1 MNNIIK
7 TILST
12 SIIWVCIHKPAI
24 AEDTPNPLLAPL
36 FAVFRSDQT
45 AIVISVSL
53 FVFAIALIL
62 DFRRKIYRPLE
73 RDIDEA
79 SGAFANATDPESFA
93 TEYETVNEL
102 LGESRFLA
110 PIWSEYRETIT
121 RATNDNGVEVIQ
133 NTKRPKDYF
142 TADAISKQRGSMS
155 SLDNW
160 PNTFVGIG
168 LLVTFLGLT
177 VAVYDTAIAIQA
189 ASDDVEK
196 VLRALE
202 DLLTVASIKFLTSVS
217 GIGCSILMNLST
229 KSMQSNINQKLN
241 RLHDRI
247 ERCLEFLSLE
257 RLQKD
262 TIDAIHGISGSI
274 ASGVAE
280 GIQGIA
286 GNELRDFA
294 GEMKTVTEALA
305 SSKNHIEG
313 FGEVY
318 LKQISQIDEGFK
330 GRLEKINLAMDQWVE
345 KLQQDFDKTSQA
357 IASQVDLF
365 AVQVERIQSSA
376 DTISQS
382 AQMEI
387 KQNIESVTAS
397 FENASEAFSSQ
408 INEQSKVTQENLSS
422 IRELIN
428 ALENNADEFTTAT
441 QKTISSI
448 NNEQDLIQKSVMNL
462 SESISGIDEQISNYT
477 RNLENISTSL
487 LQSNEEAAAQ
497 VRLNQE
503 NNSNLTKDISRVI
516 ADLQVVI
523 EKDKAGMTNAFKPL
537 ADEIQNLTSKLSDIS
552 HSEAKSSNIISRL
565 FKN

>member
-1 MNNIIK
+1 MKSIIK
-7 TILST
+7 TIIST
-12 SIIWVCIHKPAI
+12 PIIWICVHKPAM
-24 AEDTPNPLLAPL
+24 AEDALNPVLKPL

-45 AIVISVSL
+45 ALIISTSL
-53 FVFAIALIL
+53 FVFAIALIF

-93 TEYETVNEL
+93 AEYENVNEL

-121 RATNDNGVEVIQ
+121 RAKNETGIEVIQ

-177 VAVYDTAIAIQA
+177 VAVYDTAIAIKA
-189 ASDDVEK
+189 ASNDVAE

-217 GIGCSILMNLST
+217 GIGCSILMNLSI

-286 GNELRDFA
+286 GNELRSFA
-294 GEMKTVTEALA
+294 GEMTNITSALA
-305 SSKNHIEG
+305 NSKNHIEG
-313 FGEVY
+313 FGEMY

-330 GRLEKINLAMDQWVE
+330 SRLETINLAMDQWVE

-365 AVQVERIQSSA
+365 TVQVERIQSSA
-376 DTISQS
+376 ETISQN
-382 AQMEI
+382 AQVEI
-387 KQNIESVTAS
+387 KQNIESITAS
-397 FENASEAFSSQ
+397 FENASEAFSRQ

-428 ALENNADEFTTAT
+428 ALENNADEFTAAT

-448 NNEQDLIQKSVMNL
+448 NNEQDLIQTSVVKL
-462 SESISGIDEQISNYT
+462 SESITGIDEQISSYT
-477 RNLENISTSL
+477 ENLEKISTTIS
-487 LQSNEEAAAQ
+487 QSNEEATAQ
-497 VRLNQE
+497 AKFNQE
-503 NNSNLTKDISRVI
+503 NISNVTKDISRVI
-516 ADLQVVI
+516 ADLQTVI
-523 EKDKAGMTNAFKPL
+523 AKDKEGITEAFKPL
-537 ADEIQNLTSKLSDIS
+537 ANEVQNLTSKLSEIS

>member
-1 MNNIIK
+1 MNSIIK
-7 TILST
+7 TFIST
-12 SIIWVCIHKPAI
+12 SIIWICLHKPAL
-24 AEDTPNPLLAPL
+24 AQDTLNPLLEPL

-45 AIVISVSL
+45 ALIISISL
-53 FVFAIALIL
+53 FVFSFALIF

-93 TEYETVNEL
+93 SEYETVNEL

-121 RATNDNGVEVIQ
+121 RAKSVNGVDVIQ

-177 VAVYDTAIAIQA
+177 VAVYDTASAIKA
-189 ASDDVEK
+189 ASSNVGE
-196 VLRALE
+196 VLKALE

-217 GIGCSILMNLST
+217 GIGCSILMNLSV

-294 GEMKTVTEALA
+294 GEMTKVTSALA

-313 FGEVY
+313 FGEMY

-330 GRLEKINLAMDQWVE
+330 SRLETINLAMDQWIE
-345 KLQQDFDKTSQA
+345 KLQQDFDKTSQV
-357 IASQVDLF
+357 IASQVNLF
-365 AVQVERIQSSA
+365 TAQVERIQSSA
-376 DTISQS
+376 ETISQS
-382 AQMEI
+382 AQVEI
-387 KQNIESVTAS
+387 KQNIETVTAS
-397 FENASEAFSSQ
+397 FENASETFSKQ

-422 IRELIN
+422 IRELIK
-428 ALENNADEFTTAT
+428 AVENNADEFTVAS

-448 NNEQDLIQKSVMNL
+448 NNVQDIFQTSVMKL
-462 SESISGIDEQISNYT
+462 SQSITGIDEQISSYT
-477 RNLENISTSL
+477 EKLEKISTTLREANEEKANQAKFNQENIS
-487 LQSNEEAAAQ
+487 
-497 VRLNQE
+497 
-503 NNSNLTKDISRVI
+503 NLTTDISRVI
-516 ADLQVVI
+516 ADLQAVI
-523 EKDKAGMTNAFKPL
+523 AKDKEGIVEAFKPL
-537 ADEIQNLTSKLSDIS
+537 ANEVQNLTSKLVEIGQ
-552 HSEAKSSNIISRL
+552 SETKSENIISRL
-565 FKN
+565 FKS

>member
-1 MNNIIK
+1 MNSIIK
-7 TILST
+7 TFIST
-12 SIIWVCIHKPAI
+12 SIIWICLHKPVLAQ
-24 AEDTPNPLLAPL
+24 DTLNPLLEPL

-45 AIVISVSL
+45 ALIISISL
-53 FVFAIALIL
+53 FVFSFALIF

-93 TEYETVNEL
+93 SEYETVNEL

-121 RATNDNGVEVIQ
+121 RAKSVNGVDVIQ

-177 VAVYDTAIAIQA
+177 VAVYDTASAIKA
-189 ASDDVEK
+189 ASSNVGE
-196 VLRALE
+196 VLKALE

-217 GIGCSILMNLST
+217 GIGCSILMNLSV

-294 GEMKTVTEALA
+294 GEMTKVTSALA
-305 SSKNHIEG
+305 NSKNHIEG
-313 FGEVY
+313 FGEMY

-330 GRLEKINLAMDQWVE
+330 SRLETINLAMDQWIE
-345 KLQQDFDKTSQA
+345 KLQQDFDKTSQV
-357 IASQVDLF
+357 IASQVNLF
-365 AVQVERIQSSA
+365 TVQVERIQSSA
-376 DTISQS
+376 ETISQS
-382 AQMEI
+382 AQVEI
-387 KQNIESVTAS
+387 KQNIETVTAS
-397 FENASEAFSSQ
+397 FENASETFSRQ

-422 IRELIN
+422 IRELIK
-428 ALENNADEFTTAT
+428 AVENNADEFTVAT

-448 NNEQDLIQKSVMNL
+448 NNVQDIFQTSVMKL
-462 SESISGIDEQISNYT
+462 SQSITGIDEQISSYT
-477 RNLENISTSL
+477 EKLEKISTTLREANEETATQAKFNQENIS
-487 LQSNEEAAAQ
+487 
-497 VRLNQE
+497 
-503 NNSNLTKDISRVI
+503 NLTTDISRVI
-516 ADLQVVI
+516 ADLQAVI
-523 EKDKAGMTNAFKPL
+523 AKDKEGIVEAFKPL
-537 ADEIQNLTSKLSDIS
+537 ANEVQSLTATLAEIGQSENKSD
-552 HSEAKSSNIISRL
+552 NIISRL
-565 FKN
+565 FKK